1 MLVTQLRRWLDQ
13 SWQGKAQR
21 DDMLSRLGKVVAL
34 RSHDGNNNG
43 IGHRP
48 RPHLGRGRGICGE
61 ARRIRH
67 MLAN

>member
-1 MLVTQLRRWLDQ
+1 
-13 SWQGKAQR
+13 
-21 DDMLSRLGKVVAL
+21 MLSRLGKVVAL

-48 RPHLGRGRGICGE
+48 RPHLGRGREICGE